1 MQWLRILINEIYYTV
16 RLCDS
21 MRFLITPTRYIKQ
34 DLIATGL
41 REITLRM
48 IIIVVCI
55 NTHGII
61 VQCNRCNS

>member
-1 MQWLRILINEIYYTV
+1 
-16 RLCDS
+16 

-55 NTHGII
+55 NAHDII
-61 VQCNRCNS
+61 RSMQSLQQLLILLP